1 MILSSRV
8 IGLVLLL
15 CLVHTSRKG
24 KHDYSFTNEYFG
36 LRFPHSTSVKVANWD
51 SRLCIIEN
59 TKWRAHV
66 HVTIRVKRANVTT
79 AYYANSTSTFRPVIQ
94 LLHDV
99 ELNPGR
105 ST

>member
-1 MILSSRV
+1 MIQKKLKFKKLPQLRKLLNVVMKESGCVILSSRV

-59 TKWRAHV
+59 TKWRD
-66 HVTIRVKRANVTT
+66 TCM
-79 AYYANSTSTFRPVIQ
+79 S
-94 LLHDV
+94 LL
-99 ELNPGR
+99 E
-105 ST
+105 

>member
-51 SRLCIIEN
+51 SRLHN
-59 TKWRAHV
+59 RKYKMAGTRACH
-66 HVTIRVKRANVTT
+66 
-79 AYYANSTSTFRPVIQ
+79 
-94 LLHDV
+94 
-99 ELNPGR
+99 
-105 ST
+105 